1 MCWVIYKHR
10 FANIIDILEM
20 TQVITPIYVFHKNGA
35 QNVICA
41 HQSSVMHTLN
51 NINISSKG
59 RSIRQENM
67 RILKIHS
74 RIVWLNARCSMS
86 WLFVTGRVWFT
97 DHRSV
102 DNQNIGYTRHTSSD
116 AGWTAIC
123 RHYNRKHANRT
134 SYTI

>member
-1 MCWVIYKHR
+1 MYDNMCWVIYNHR

-59 RSIRQENM
+59 
-67 RILKIHS
+67 
-74 RIVWLNARCSMS
+74 
-86 WLFVTGRVWFT
+86 
-97 DHRSV
+97 
-102 DNQNIGYTRHTSSD
+102 
-116 AGWTAIC
+116 
-123 RHYNRKHANRT
+123 
-134 SYTI
+134 